1 MNTSAHILLV
11 EDNPQD
17 AELTLLALETIGLT
31 TEVETVNNGAEAIA
45 YIKSQGKYEYRKKS
59 TPLKLVMLDLKMPLI
74 NGFEVLASIREME
87 SSACLPIV
95 VFSSSA
101 VVEDIERAY
110 ELGANSYIV
119 KPIDFDEHA
128 AAVTKVADY
137 WLNINLTNTWSL
149 QLPL

>member
-31 TEVETVNNGAEAIA
+31 NEVETVNNGAEAIT
-45 YIKSQGKYEYRKKS
+45 YIKAQGKYEYRKKS

-74 NGFEVLASIREME
+74 NGFEVLATIREME
-87 SSACLPIV
+87 SCACLPIV

-119 KPIDFDEHA
+119 KPIDFDEHT

-137 WLNINLTNTWSL
+137 WLNINLTNT
-149 QLPL
+149 